1 MWDGD
6 KLHVYVTSR
15 PIEGEANRAL
25 VKAVANALGV
35 RASAVTLVGGV
46 RGRQK
51 LMEVRGLDSLPT
63 RFGSGPPG

>member
-15 PIEGEANRAL
+15 PIEGEANRAV

-35 RASAVTLVGGV
+35 RASAVTLVGGA
-46 RGRQK
+46 RGRHK
-51 LMEVRGLDSLPT
+51 LIEVRGLDSVPT